1 MFYTVSEVLL
11 KRYTI
16 SNKSLARYIS
26 AFYEKKIHSS
36 LLKLASMCKRLLNS
50 ETYGIFWDV
59 IKLFPNDFI

>member
-11 KRYTI
+11 KPYTT

-26 AFYEKKIHSS
+26 AVYEKKIHSS

-50 ETYGIFWDV
+50 ETCRIFLGWNQ
-59 IKLFPNDFI
+59 IIPK